1 MFAVQDTLNTSETG
15 SLMRIFGV
23 VETADILRFRNNQR
37 E

>member
-1 MFAVQDTLNTSETG
+1 MFAVRDALNTGETG